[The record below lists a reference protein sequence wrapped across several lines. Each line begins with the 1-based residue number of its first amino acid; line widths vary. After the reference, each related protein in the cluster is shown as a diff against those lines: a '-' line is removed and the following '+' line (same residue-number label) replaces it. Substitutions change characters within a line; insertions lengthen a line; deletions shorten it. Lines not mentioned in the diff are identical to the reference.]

1 MEAVDP
7 RWRKSSYSDNGGECV
22 EVADDMRCV
31 LVRDTKDRTGPMLR
45 FTLEAW
51 RRFARQVKRSLASD
65 PNLGHVNAGWGTLV
79 SESAPYSAS
88 RSVSVRA
95 GRLPQSRDGAPG

>member
-22 EVADDMRCV
+22 EVAEDTRRV

-45 FTLEAW
+45 FTPEAW
-51 RRFARQVKRSLASD
+51 RRFAGQVKRSLASD
-65 PNLGHVNAGWGTLV
+65 PTCGYVNAGRGH
-79 SESAPYSAS
+79 S
-88 RSVSVRA
+88 RV
-95 GRLPQSRDGAPG
+95 